1 MLKLCNLVFRTGM
14 GSLAKI
20 PEALEEDKSAG
31 MDDATWKL
39 LNHKAVAHIYIAVS
53 DIKGLTSGLTSGH
66 EAWSKMKSMYES

>member
-1 MLKLCNLVFRTGM
+1 M

-39 LNHKAVAHIYIAVS
+39 LNHKAVAHIYMTVL
-53 DIKGLTSGLTSGH
+53 DEVLGNIKGLTSGHGV
-66 EAWSKMKSMYES
+66 WS